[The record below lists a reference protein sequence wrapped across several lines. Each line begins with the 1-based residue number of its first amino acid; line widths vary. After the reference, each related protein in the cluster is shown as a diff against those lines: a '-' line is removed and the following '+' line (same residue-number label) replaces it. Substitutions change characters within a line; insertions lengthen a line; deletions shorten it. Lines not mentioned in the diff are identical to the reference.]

1 MKDLVWLC
9 DVIIG
14 RLQGGA
20 PSLSLTQ
27 RTVAATASRWP
38 HSGNTSYGSSMIDST
53 SAEAQNVSYELTD
66 SVAVITIDDGKAN
79 ALSHPTLAGIED
91 ALDRAEQDGAKA
103 VVIAG
108 RPGKFSAG
116 FDLSVMTSGPEQA
129 RDLLA
134 RGARLGIRLFEFPR
148 PIVLAVTGHALAMG
162 GILLCCADVRVG
174 ADGPFKIGL
183 NEVRI
188 GMPVPA
194 FAVEVC
200 RDRLSPRYFTAA
212 IQLAHIHTPAEAC
225 EAGFLDEI
233 VDPEQLSARA
243 MAIGTDLAESLHAI
257 PFKLTRMTIRGALAA
272 ELREGLVRDLESF
285 NIEAP

>member
-1 MKDLVWLC
+1 M
-9 DVIIG
+9 
-14 RLQGGA
+14 
-20 PSLSLTQ
+20 T
-27 RTVAATASRWP
+27 
-38 HSGNTSYGSSMIDST
+38 DST
-53 SAEAQNVSYELTD
+53 SAEAQNVSYEFTD
-66 SVAVITIDDGKAN
+66 PVAVISIDDGKAN
-79 ALSHPTLAGIED
+79 ALSHATLAGIEGS
-91 ALDRAEQDGAKA
+91 LDRAEQDGAKA

-148 PIVLAVTGHALAMG
+148 PVVLAVTGHALAMG
-162 GILLCCADVRVG
+162 GILLCCADVRIG

-200 RDRLSPRYFTAA
+200 RDRLSPRSFTAA
-212 IQLAHIHTPAEAC
+212 VQLAHIHTPVEARD
-225 EAGFLDEI
+225 AGFLDE
-233 VDPEQLSARA
+233 VVAPDELMSRA
-243 MAIGTDLAESLHAI
+243 LEVGRELGENLHAT
-257 PFKLTRMTIRGALAA
+257 PFSMTRTTIRGALAG
-272 ELREGLVRDLESF
+272 ELRDGLAKDLELF
-285 NIEAP
+285 NVEAP